1 MLEPR
6 KPQPPI
12 TSTLPSGF
20 LDCAGTGAIV
30 YMVLALELEEWRLE
44 S

>member
-1 MLEPR
+1 MFEPK

-12 TSTLPSGF
+12 TRTLPSGF
-20 LDCAGTGAIV
+20 LDFAGTGAIV
-30 YMVLALELEEWRLE
+30 YMVLALGLEEWRLE